1 MPMRRGLRLLLW
13 VLWWGCLAFSLW
25 FFWMVYVVYTTDT

>member
-1 MPMRRGLRLLLW
+1 MRRGLRLLLW